1 MIKRKLKRW
10 LNNWLD
16 DRNIPAQEPPVATSP
31 YDGLDYERTISF
43 QIYFAQGGRVIQT
56 RRYDRAKDRSHI
68 SLYIVTE
75 DQDLGQEIDK
85 IITMEALRS

>member
-1 MIKRKLKRW
+1 ML
-10 LNNWLD
+10 
-16 DRNIPAQEPPVATSP
+16 AQQAAEPVST
-31 YDGLDYERTISF
+31 YDGLDHDRSISF

-56 RRYDRAKDRSHI
+56 RRYDRVKDRSHI

-85 IITMEALRS
+85 IITMESLRS

>member
-1 MIKRKLKRW
+1 MLTQ
-10 LNNWLD
+10 
-16 DRNIPAQEPPVATSP
+16 PAAVPVSP
-31 YDGLDYERTISF
+31 YDGLDYERNISF

-56 RRYDRAKDRSHI
+56 RRYDSAKDRSHI
-68 SLYIVTE
+68 SLYIVTQ